1 MSLAS
6 GLKMMVVEILKL
18 GEFLLMHD
26 YQYSLTAHR
35 ETIKRVLALPQDT
48 QIVWKSHD
56 DSIAQRSAIDQARQE
71 KAGHHSTEKR
81 RTVSNAEES
90 TPSKDKTTTS
100 S

>member
-1 MSLAS
+1 MFLAS

-18 GEFLLMHD
+18 GELLLVPD
-26 YQYSLTAHR
+26 YQYSLTVHR

-81 RTVSNAEES
+81 RTVSSAEES

>member
-18 GEFLLMHD
+18 GELLLVPD
-26 YQYSLTAHR
+26 YQYSLTVHR

-71 KAGHHSTEKR
+71 KAGHHSTERR
-81 RTVSNAEES
+81 RTVSSAEES